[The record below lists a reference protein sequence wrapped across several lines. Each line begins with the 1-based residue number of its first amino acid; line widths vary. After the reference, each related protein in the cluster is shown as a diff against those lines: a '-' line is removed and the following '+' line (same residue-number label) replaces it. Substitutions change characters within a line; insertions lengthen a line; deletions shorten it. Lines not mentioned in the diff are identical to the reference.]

1 MSNGI
6 EDAIAEA
13 EAAAAAAPEVQ
24 APAPSTALAA
34 PSANVPVDMG
44 VSSFLKSG
52 GLQPDIWLDVKDTG
66 LKLIKT
72 EKAVIDDFVAD
83 LDFSQVK
90 LFVGLRVKL
99 PGNKFEYIKSYDGRT
114 EAKTGKPWATAVQE
128 ANARAAEPAEQYR
141 GADIMMVLSEPVK
154 QGAQTVEAGKKIGY
168 TTAVTGFGAFQSFLA
183 EMIQSGD
190 VVVGAN
196 ESLSGSVRV
205 RASHIEKSN
214 ASYTWGVVGFA
225 KA

>member
-1 MSNGI
+1 M
-6 EDAIAEA
+6 
-13 EAAAAAAPEVQ
+13 
-24 APAPSTALAA
+24 
-34 PSANVPVDMG
+34 
-44 VSSFLKSG
+44 KSG
-52 GLQPDIWLDVKDTG
+52 GLQPDLWLDVKDTG

-72 EKAVIDDFVAD
+72 EKAVVDDFVAD

-90 LFVGLRVKL
+90 LFVGLRLKL

-114 EAKTGKPWATAVQE
+114 EAKTGKPWAIALQE
-128 ANARAAEPAEQYR
+128 ANARAAEPADQYR
-141 GADIMMVLSEPVK
+141 GADILMVLPEPVK
-154 QGAQTVEAGKKIGY
+154 QGAQTIEAGKKIGY
-168 TTAVTGFGAFQSFLA
+168 TTPVTGFATFQSFLA

-190 VVVGAN
+190 AVVDAN
-196 ESLSGSVRV
+196 ENLTGSVRV